1 MGTYKCLVFTFHGSI
16 SIYSCLS
23 HYYRKDRS
31 MAGIKEENKIPL
43 LAIAILVVFLL
54 LCVACTNTKKTFIL
68 DPSITYPEERNV
80 AVAVPVIPV
89 QIDIIE

>member
-1 MGTYKCLVFTFHGSI
+1 
-16 SIYSCLS
+16 
-23 HYYRKDRS
+23 

-54 LCVACTNTKKTFIL
+54 LCVACSNTKKTFIL

-89 QIDIIE
+89 EIEVIK